1 MTWNVDGTLRE
12 IPCEWDFPQIDPAEF
27 CLPEAKVGSW
37 GGFVFVNVDPEAAP
51 LAEYIE
57 DLPLHFADSP
67 LDERDLTAH
76 LLSTVPFNWQVEP
89 AAFLKSAEARAGKK
103 ESM

>member
-37 GGFVFVNVDPEAAP
+37 GGFVFVTVDPEAAP
-51 LAEYIE
+51 LEEYIE
-57 DLPLHFADSP
+57 DLPWHFADSP
-67 LDERDLTAH
+67 PDERHLHAH
-76 LLSTVPFNWQVEP
+76 LVRTHPCNWKVALEAFI
-89 AAFLKSAEARAGKK
+89 AAAHHKHL
-103 ESM
+103 